1 MATINIDVPAANSS
15 RVIHALCSA
24 AGLEESPAN
33 AKEAVL
39 AWIKATVANVER
51 AEAEQDLPTIDEPD
65 VETIVS

>member
-1 MATINIDVPAANSS
+1 MATISINVPAASVS
-15 RVIHALCSA
+15 RVTHALCAA

-51 AEAEQDLPTIDEPD
+51 SEAEQDLPTIDEPD
-65 VETIVS
+65 VATIVS